1 MQRLLLCITA
11 ELPPS
16 TSSRLSA
23 GWTPTV
29 SERPCGQLLAHRSL
43 TSSLPHCTGRHNSVQ
58 QAKPWSS
65 MGLHRRSD
73 SSGNSGNII
82 ISSSSSRW
90 MKGRFVMDRNG
101 TVWHKQANR
110 NSHRHYKSSTALD
123 RLRRLKPL
131 PRTMAANFRRLP
143 GVKQALK
150 YWADPVPSMVPGFEG
165 GAVGFPPRRRDSV
178 NKKMDGT
185 GDPAL
190 VPH

>member
-1 MQRLLLCITA
+1 MDKV
-11 ELPPS
+11 E
-16 TSSRLSA
+16 
-23 GWTPTV
+23 
-29 SERPCGQLLAHRSL
+29 
-43 TSSLPHCTGRHNSVQ
+43 
-58 QAKPWSS
+58 
-65 MGLHRRSD
+65 
-73 SSGNSGNII
+73 
-82 ISSSSSRW
+82 W

-110 NSHRHYKSSTALD
+110 NSHRHYKSSAALD

-165 GAVGFPPRRRDSV
+165 GAAGFPPRRRDSV